1 MNPSK
6 ILLPLGIFCLLT
18 FSCTPSTQEQRP
30 ATPGDKTTQSA
41 DPSNPGNT
49 GTESTDPGSTD
60 PESTDPGSFEPDFSA
75 PDWYETYFWDR
86 TDRQKAGIRG
96 PVKSIHR
103 SSPKYINDRYL
114 KYTFDEAGHLL
125 KMEHVQTDTDEY
137 NYSLTYT
144 YDDKGRRT
152 SMSFQ
157 QAGLTN
163 GYTCEYENGDRYVAA
178 SGTNWIHM
186 YGVFVG
192 DGNGYSNCQ
201 DLVGIWKGLSAVH
214 FVTEEEFWYESR
226 DYEYVFDEEGNLTIT
241 FTDRWG
247 QEKDNMSEK
256 KTIYNITYKDGLPC
270 SCSYTTDLG
279 TYTADV
285 EWQPN
290 GLPAKLVQD
299 AGETYEYVQNARTVL
314 ISKHYG
320 YVDWGG
326 MRGEDYFYDEH
337 FDQTGRD
344 LDANDEQFGI
354 HHDTFAEYTYDKYG
368 NWISRKE
375 TLTPFFWDGTEEG
388 KSADTV
394 YQVIEYFE

>member
-1 MNPSK
+1 
-6 ILLPLGIFCLLT
+6 
-18 FSCTPSTQEQRP
+18 
-30 ATPGDKTTQSA
+30 
-41 DPSNPGNT
+41 
-49 GTESTDPGSTD
+49 
-60 PESTDPGSFEPDFSA
+60 
-75 PDWYETYFWDR
+75 
-86 TDRQKAGIRG
+86 
-96 PVKSIHR
+96 
-103 SSPKYINDRYL
+103 
-114 KYTFDEAGHLL
+114 
-125 KMEHVQTDTDEY
+125 
-137 NYSLTYT
+137 
-144 YDDKGRRT
+144 
-152 SMSFQ
+152 
-157 QAGLTN
+157 
-163 GYTCEYENGDRYVAA
+163 
-178 SGTNWIHM
+178 M

-270 SCSYTTDLG
+270 SGSFTTDLG

-299 AGETYEYVQNARTVL
+299 AGETYEYVVNGRTVL

-375 TLTPFFWDGTEEG
+375 TLTPFFWDGTEQG
-388 KSADTV
+388 KSTDTV